1 MYRSIDGPDG
11 GLVTT
16 RRRLAQ
22 CPETGSRGQREAMV
36 NPGLRESQL
45 CRQQVPAA
53 AAVDPVDPA
62 SVIDPVDLG
71 DAQQWETVLDPEMVR
86 RDVSSIARSTGLP
99 LGVTESVAGSVT
111 ESVAGCVIRSP
122 HPVVQTRQPFRS
134 SCLLLLVWEDP
145 AHMWLDQAASVT
157 CMARPPPVVQILS
170 PNLLCGVLHGLQ
182 LKCPAPCTFFP
193 QAPRS
198 AACVFHTT
206 GALWRIQSPCSRAST
221 GTAASSGT

>member
-1 MYRSIDGPDG
+1 MPERLGQYMYRSVDGPDG

-16 RRRLAQ
+16 RRRLLLR
-22 CPETGSRGQREAMV
+22 PETGSRGQHESKAD
-36 NPGLRESQL
+36 PGHRGL
-45 CRQQVPAA
+45 QQGLQQSSAA
-53 AAVDPVDPA
+53 NAVDPVDPVDPA
-62 SVIDPVDLG
+62 TVVDPVDLG

-86 RDVSSIARSTGLP
+86 RDVSSIASSTGLP

-193 QAPRS
+193 QAPRC
-198 AACVFHTT
+198 AAW
-206 GALWRIQSPCSRAST
+206 L
-221 GTAASSGT
+221 SSSS